1 MDLTELKKID
11 ESSQEG
17 VWVEWED
24 SRFKIRSITS
34 KAYRKAIMKVS
45 KGKSNHRLQRNVD
58 AAEKFGVE
66 AMAHGLLIDWENITD
81 NGAKLPCTLEN
92 RLRVLTIA
100 GPIRD
105 FLATAAQDHTTF
117 EQEEEADDAE
127 TFPEKHAVDAEVG
140 KDSKPSARKG

>member
-24 SRFKIRSITS
+24 SRFKIRSTTS
-34 KAYRKAIMKVS
+34 KAYRKALMKAA

-58 AAEKFGVE
+58 AAEKFGIE
-66 AMAHGLLIDWENITD
+66 IMAYGLLIDWENITD
-81 NGAKLPCTLEN
+81 NGEPLPCTLEN

-105 FLATAAQDHTTF
+105 FLSTAAQDHTTF
-117 EQEEEADDAE
+117 EQEEEAGDAE
-127 TFPEKHAVDAEVG
+127 TFPDKRPVADEVG
-140 KDSKPSARKG
+140 KDAKPSARKG